1 VARAAYLPVTV
12 GGAFCAVSAD
22 LALAVR
28 DVEEAIVSCRLVVV
42 TQDSP
47 TAPALGTFLAALRD
61 QAHRFDHEIGDPGAL
76 KTGVGSS

>member
-1 VARAAYLPVTV
+1 VTV
-12 GGAFCAVSAD
+12 GDTGCAESAD
-22 LALAVR
+22 LALAAR
-28 DVEEAIVSCRLVVV
+28 DVEKVIVSCRLVVV
-42 TQDSP
+42 TRDSP